1 VAHLNYLLAEG
12 RIERR
17 LDADQR
23 LRYQR
28 R

>member
-1 VAHLNYLLAEG
+1 LNFLIAEG

-17 LDADQR
+17 LDSDQR